1 MTKLSKPALVI
12 FDCDGVI
19 VDSESLAGDIFWQQL
34 KRLGWTLD
42 LRDTTNMFI
51 GRSLKDCFK
60 RAETELG
67 AQLPTDFEST
77 LQSETFAAFE
87 TSLTPL
93 PGVDAL
99 ANLLTQMD
107 IEYCVASSGS
117 YEKMSTTLGITEL
130 ALLFPRRFSSSEV
143 KRGKPAPDLFLH
155 VAQTLGHSPDRCWVI
170 EDSSAGIT
178 AAVDAGMTAVKL
190 GGEEMAGAHHV
201 KTHFELVNILKEFE

>member
-1 MTKLSKPALVI
+1 MSLISTTKLSKPALVI

-19 VDSESLAGDIFWQQL
+19 VDSESLAGDIFWPQL
-34 KRLGWTLD
+34 KRLVWTLG

-87 TSLTPL
+87 TSLTQM

-107 IEYCVASSGS
+107 IEYCVGNPIDS
-117 YEKMSTTLGITEL
+117 Y
-130 ALLFPRRFSSSEV
+130 LLLP
-143 KRGKPAPDLFLH
+143 L
-155 VAQTLGHSPDRCWVI
+155 VI
-170 EDSSAGIT
+170 KKWLNQVLLT
-178 AAVDAGMTAVKL
+178 
-190 GGEEMAGAHHV
+190 
-201 KTHFELVNILKEFE
+201 